1 MSAITICNGVF
12 LHTPHFLLLE
22 CFVRQVQVF
31 TSFIAGL
38 KRASQS
44 WSCWSLVEL
53 LGLFDG
59 RRAGVQKVAA
69 ELSAHS
75 HAPRLWRQG
84 WGGRGAPSQ
93 PARGCRHI
101 SCDTAHCG
109 TAAGA
114 RLPLPQSARWGA
126 NAHPGWSENGEC
138 ATGTPHFS
146 FMGAESCSPPTACAS
161 STDGS
166 ICIYLG
172 STDCFNFYLL

>member
-31 TSFIAGL
+31 TSFIACL

-75 HAPRLWRQG
+75 HAPRLWWQG

-114 RLPLPQSARWGA
+114 RLPCHRVHGGVQMHTQAGLKMGNVLLEHLTSLLWELRAAALPQPA
-126 NAHPGWSENGEC
+126 
-138 ATGTPHFS
+138 
-146 FMGAESCSPPTACAS
+146 PP
-161 STDGS
+161 
-166 ICIYLG
+166 
-172 STDCFNFYLL
+172 